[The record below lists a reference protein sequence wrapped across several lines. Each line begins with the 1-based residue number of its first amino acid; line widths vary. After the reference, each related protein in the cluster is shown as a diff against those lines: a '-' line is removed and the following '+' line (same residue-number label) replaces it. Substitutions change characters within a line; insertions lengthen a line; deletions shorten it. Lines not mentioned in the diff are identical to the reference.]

1 MMKEKAFKDL
11 LKERK
16 KGEREVY
23 CSWQQLNC
31 IYVKLLRR
39 FPSMLLSSSKG
50 ESLTFNLSA
59 LPLSQL
65 PSSFVA
71 FIMVKTNFPFKVS
84 SKKKVISSELSS

>member
-1 MMKEKAFKDL
+1 
-11 LKERK
+11 
-16 KGEREVY
+16 
-23 CSWQQLNC
+23 
-31 IYVKLLRR
+31 
-39 FPSMLLSSSKG
+39 MLLSSSKG